1 MKKSLCPGGND
12 PYLPRPYMTEDIKK
26 AVESGKLSSKAG
38 AALAK
43 LPPGS
48 FVQHK
53 SWGFGVI
60 VAHDFLL
67 SQTTINFKAKKG
79 HSMQLEYA
87 GESLTALPADHIAA
101 KKFQDLDGV
110 RKLGQSDPAALVRLV
125 LQSLAGRA
133 TADQIAAQLVPDV
146 FTDATFKKWW
156 EAAKRA
162 LKSDPLV
169 GVPQKKTE
177 PFLLREE
184 ALSQTDEILSGVKA
198 ARTLKEQ
205 INSLDSLTKALV
217 QFNDPAVLEPI
228 VAAIESA
235 AKKNLK
241 LHTSETLQLLAVRDE
256 ILAKLP
262 NHVSASDTPSIAGIL
277 RENDRNLIA
286 LLGELPV
293 SKLKKVIPALPEA
306 FSDHWSTKAIL
317 LFMRGNSKVVPEAAR
332 LLIEKGRMDEFGA
345 ALDKSIRE
353 QSIEAEGLQWLCE
366 ERNGPFAEIAQH
378 PRVLSAIL
386 GAMDRDQFREKRDR
400 KLQDMLVN
408 DQELIIDL
416 VSIATDEE
424 LREVMRKLVLCPT
437 FDELNKRSLLGRI
450 VRTYPELESLITGRP
465 DDDKKNELIVSWKSL
480 ETRKE
485 EHDDL
490 VTKKI
495 PQNRQDIQIA
505 RDYGDLRENFEYKSA
520 KEQQRVLS
528 RRKSEI
534 ERDLARARGTDFAGV
549 TNDKVAIATTV
560 KLRRVSDGGE
570 EGYTILGAWDTDPEK
585 HIISYLS
592 QMAQALIGHAV
603 GDRVTVPK
611 ETGEHEVDILS
622 IEVAKV

>member
-1 MKKSLCPGGND
+1 
-12 PYLPRPYMTEDIKK
+12 MTEDIKK
-26 AVESGKLSSKAG
+26 AVDSGKLTSTAG
-38 AALAK
+38 AALEK
-43 LPPGS
+43 LPPGT

-53 SWGFGVI
+53 SWGYGVI

-67 SQTTINFKAKKG
+67 SQTTIDFKSKKG
-79 HSMQLEYA
+79 HSMQLQYA
-87 GESLTALPADHIAA
+87 GESLVPLPADHIAA
-101 KKFQDLDGV
+101 KKFSDLDSV
-110 RKLGQSDPAALVRLV
+110 KKLGQSDPAALVRLV
-125 LQSLAGRA
+125 LQSLGGRA
-133 TADQIAAQLVPDV
+133 TGDQIAAQLVPDV
-146 FTDATFKKWW
+146 FNEAAFKKWW
-156 EAAKRA
+156 EPAKRA

-169 GVPQKKTE
+169 GVPQKKTDH
-177 PFLLREE
+177 FLLRAE
-184 ALSQTDEILSGVKA
+184 ALSQTDEVLSAVKA

-205 INSLDSLTKALV
+205 INSLDNLAKALA
-217 QFNDPAVLEPI
+217 QFNDPAVLQPI
-228 VAAIESA
+228 VASIESA

-241 LHTSETLQLLAVRDE
+241 LHTSETLQLLALRDE
-256 ILAKLP
+256 IITKLP
-262 NHVSASDTPSIAGIL
+262 HHVSAPDTPTIANIL
-277 RENDRNLIA
+277 QENDRTLTA

-293 SKLKKVIPALPEA
+293 SKLKKVILALPEA
-306 FSDHWSTKAIL
+306 FSDQWAAKAIG

-332 LLIEKGRMDEFGA
+332 LLIEKGRMDEFGL

-353 QSIEAEGLQWLCE
+353 QSIESEGLQWLCE
-366 ERNGPFAEIAQH
+366 ERHGVFGEIAQH

-424 LREVMRKLVLCPT
+424 LREGMRKLVACPT

-450 VRTYPELESLITGRP
+450 VRAYPELEPLITGRP
-465 DDDKKNELIVSWKSL
+465 EEDDKKNELIVSWKSL
-480 ETRKE
+480 NARKE
-485 EHDDL
+485 EYDDL
-490 VTKKI
+490 VNNKI

-505 RDYGDLRENFEYKSA
+505 REYGDLRENFEYKSA

-528 RRKSEI
+528 RQKSEA

-549 TNDKVAIATTV
+549 TNEKIAIGTVV

-570 EGYTILGAWDTDPEK
+570 ETYTILGAWDTDPSK

-592 QMAQALIGHAV
+592 QMAQALIGRTV
-603 GDRVTVPK
+603 GERVVVPK
-611 ETGEHEVDILS
+611 ESGEHDVEVVS
-622 IEVAKV
+622 IEVATV

>member
-1 MKKSLCPGGND
+1 
-12 PYLPRPYMTEDIKK
+12 MTEDIKK
-26 AVESGKLSSKAG
+26 AVESGKLTSTAG

-43 LPPGS
+43 LPPGT

-53 SWGFGVI
+53 SWGYGVI
-60 VAHDFLL
+60 VSHDFLL
-67 SQTTINFKAKKG
+67 SQTTIDFKSKKG
-79 HSMQLEYA
+79 HSMQIQYA
-87 GESLTALPADHIAA
+87 GESLIALPAEHVAA

-125 LQSLAGRA
+125 LQSLGGRA
-133 TADQIAAQLVPDV
+133 TSDQIASHLVPDV
-146 FTDATFKKWW
+146 FTDAAFKKWW
-156 EAAKRA
+156 ESAKRA
-162 LKSDPLV
+162 LKSDALV

-177 PFLLREE
+177 PFILREQ
-184 ALSQTDEILSGVKA
+184 ALSQSDEVLGAFKT

-205 INSLDSLTKALV
+205 ITALDNLTKALA
-217 QFNDPAVLEPI
+217 QFNDSAVLEPI
-228 VAAIESA
+228 VASIESA

-262 NHVSASDTPSIAGIL
+262 HHVSAPDTPTIAGIL
-277 RENDRNLIA
+277 RENDRSLTA

-293 SKLKKVIPALPEA
+293 SKLKKVILALPEA
-306 FSDHWSTKAIL
+306 FSDHWGAKAIA
-317 LFMRGNSKVVPEAAR
+317 LFMRGNSKVAPEAAR
-332 LLIEKGRMDEFGA
+332 LLIEKGRMDEFGL

-366 ERNGPFAEIAQH
+366 ERHGVFGEIAQH

-386 GAMDRDQFREKRDR
+386 GTMDRDQFREKRDR
-400 KLQDMLVN
+400 RLQDMLVN
-408 DQELIIDL
+408 DQELILDL

-450 VRTYPELESLITGRP
+450 VKTYPELEPLITGRP

-480 ETRKE
+480 EVRKE
-485 EHDDL
+485 EYDDL
-490 VTKKI
+490 VSKKI

-505 RDYGDLRENFEYKSA
+505 RSYGDLRENFEYKSA
-520 KEQQRVLS
+520 KEQQRVLM
-528 RRKSEI
+528 RRKAEV

-549 TNDKVAIATTV
+549 TNEKVAIGTVV
-560 KLRRVSDGGE
+560 KLREVK
-570 EGYTILGAWDTDPEK
+570 EGSEVTYSILGAWDTDPTK

-592 QMAQALIGHAV
+592 QMAQALIGHSV
-603 GDRVTVPK
+603 GERVTVPT
-611 ETGEHEVDILS
+611 ETGEHDVEILG
-622 IEVAKV
+622 IEIAKI